1 MMDFSG
7 LIPAAPPEGDS
18 YRFATI
24 TEVDPVKLRLDGD
37 AEALTT
43 TPTVLGNVAIDDR
56 VWVQFHGRQLI
67 ILGVVNATQ
76 M

>member
-1 MMDFSG
+1 MLDFSG
-7 LIPAAPPEGDS
+7 LMSAAPTEGDS

-24 TEVDPVKLRLDGD
+24 TEVALVKLRLDGD
-37 AEALTT
+37 EGALTT
-43 TPTVLGNVAIDDR
+43 TPTVLRNVSIGDR

>member
-7 LIPAAPPEGDS
+7 LIPAAPPAGDS

-24 TEVDPVKLRLDGD
+24 TEVAPVKLRLDGD
-37 AEALTT
+37 VEALTT
-43 TPTVLGNVAIDDR
+43 TPTVLGNVAISDR

-67 ILGVVNATQ
+67 VLGVVNAAQ